1 MNVICRHCLKTNRIR
16 KELRGKWTRCQFC
29 NAEMEEPAPSA
40 SKSRRNESA
49 PAMKPDPVPPAV
61 APLTTAGKSGG
72 GFGKFILIVLAVGT
86 YLFYQHWAEQRRIER
101 ERQLASERQ
110 FMEFLGSG
118 AKAAVQGLFSS
129 PSKPPQDIG
138 PSNPALRSPP
148 PPQRQTEIT
157 TFYDENNKPVGQATT
172 TRILPPP

>member
-40 SKSRRNESA
+40 SKSRRKESA
-49 PAMKPDPVPPAV
+49 PSITPDPVTSAV
-61 APLTTAGKSGG
+61 APVTTAGKSGG
-72 GFGKFILIVLAVGT
+72 GFGTFVLIVLAVGG

-110 FMEFLGSG
+110 FIEFLGFG

-148 PPQRQTEIT
+148 QPRVERET
-157 TFYDENNKPVGQATT
+157 TTLYDNDNNPVGKAYT
-172 TRILPPP
+172 TRVVPAK